1 MNNTL
6 LLSMNQNIKADKD
19 LKNWSILINDLILD
33 CLIGINPAEALAPQ
47 RVRINLKCQV
57 QIACPDDQDYHGQ
70 FVCYDHIIQSISQL
84 TQNRHIHL
92 VETLAEEIAQMCL
105 QDKRINKVWCRV
117 EKLDVYSH
125 TASVGV
131 EIEREQLSSTTEKRE
146 S

>member
-1 MNNTL
+1 MNNAL
-6 LLSMNQNIKADKD
+6 PLSINPSTKTDRP
-19 LKNWSILINDLILD
+19 LKNWTILINDLIHD
-33 CLIGINPAEALAPQ
+33 CLIGINPAEALVPQ

-57 QIACPDDQDYHGQ
+57 QIACPNDQDYRGQ
-70 FVCYDHIIQSISQL
+70 FVCYDNIIQSISQL

-117 EKLDVYSH
+117 EKLDVYSQA
-125 TASVGV
+125 ASVGV
-131 EIEREQLSSTTEKRE
+131 EIEREQVFSITGKKE